1 MEKIRRRQLF
11 IKGTFQ
17 GRYLRLLV
25 WSMIIPTVFV
35 GACLYYLILNILA
48 EEIVFPDAIAS
59 LLLPAIQKINL
70 VILIGLPVLLVLI
83 FILGLFFSHRIA
95 GPVFRLEKELDEI
108 AEGRFD
114 KRIAFR
120 KKDELRGVE
129 EKINKL
135 LDKVQERLKT

>member
-1 MEKIRRRQLF
+1 MAKIRRRQLF
-11 IKGTFQ
+11 IKGSLQ

-25 WSMIIPTVFV
+25 LAMFVPTVFV

-59 LLLPAIQKINL
+59 LLFPAIQRINL
-70 VILIGLPVLLVLI
+70 IVLIGLPILFVLI
-83 FILGLFFSHRIA
+83 FILGLFLSHRIA

-108 AEGRFD
+108 AKGRFD
-114 KRIAFR
+114 KRITFR